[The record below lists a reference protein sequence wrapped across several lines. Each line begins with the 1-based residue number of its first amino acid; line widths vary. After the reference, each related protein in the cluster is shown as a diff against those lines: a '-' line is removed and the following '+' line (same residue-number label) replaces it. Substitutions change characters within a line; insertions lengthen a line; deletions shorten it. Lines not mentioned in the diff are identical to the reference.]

1 MRNPGL
7 FFTGVLLAVG
17 GSLGSPP
24 TMAYAITA
32 KDIKAFVKEQ
42 INQQVKES
50 GGVFKIKDVNTGQE
64 VALEFVKVRL
74 VRKVTGHGYFAD
86 VVFRVQGEPEKFYD
100 VDFWVKSQGD
110 KLVMMDARIH
120 KYPTK
125 MEGEWVRKTVEPLP
139 WWWMVAQEHPG
150 KTAKFKAW
158 EIKAAIHAHVAKKVK
173 EGGGVIKV
181 KDDKTGEDLTLDYVK
196 IHDPVRKVTGEGYFA
211 CADFRVKGEPEKV
224 YDLDFW
230 LKDEGDK
237 LVITKTR
244 IHKEPAKE
252 GNRWVKKDRYTFDE
266 EKMVEVP

>member
-1 MRNPGL
+1 MRNL
-7 FFTGVLLAVG
+7 AVLLITALLAVG

-24 TMAYAITA
+24 PAAAVSA
-32 KDIKAFVKEQ
+32 KEIKAFVKEQ
-42 INQQVKES
+42 INQKTKEG
-50 GGVFKIKDVNTGQE
+50 GGVFKIKDINTGNE

-86 VVFRVQGEPEKFYD
+86 VDFRVQDEPEKFYD

-110 KLVMMDARIH
+110 KLVIMDARIH

-125 MEGEWVRKTVEPLP
+125 MEGEWVRRTVEPLP
-139 WWWMVAQEHPG
+139 WWWMLAQEHPG
-150 KTAKFKAW
+150 KTVKFKAW

-181 KDDKTGEDLTLDYVK
+181 KDGKTGEDLTLEFVK
-196 IHDPVRKVTGEGYFA
+196 IHNPVRKVTGEGYFA
-211 CADFRVKGEPEKV
+211 CADFRVKGEPEKL

-252 GNRWVKKDRYTFDE
+252 GSRWVKKDRYTFDE